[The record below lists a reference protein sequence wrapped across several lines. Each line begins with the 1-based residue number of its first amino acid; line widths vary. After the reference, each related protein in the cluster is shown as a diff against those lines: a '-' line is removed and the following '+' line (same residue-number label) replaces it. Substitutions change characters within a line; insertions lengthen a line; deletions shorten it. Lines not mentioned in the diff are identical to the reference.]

1 MAHKMIHLCFTL
13 IFHYVQIYSDVQLQ
27 TEQLV
32 QKNCNDGSLLVSFSL
47 WCSLVDVPKYS

>member
-32 QKNCNDGSLLVSFSL
+32 QKNCNDGSLLVSFSS
-47 WCSLVDVPKYS
+47 WCSLVDLPNYS